1 MRVGIST
8 RDALWSLGSGLLGAA
23 AFPPLG
29 LWPLALISLFLFLRL
44 IGCKNPSEARAI
56 GLLYGF
62 AFGLGTMYWLF
73 GLFGVYALVLI
84 VIMANYFVLLA
95 SLIAMTRD
103 SPAAVRALAVTVFA
117 IAVEWF
123 RGDAWYLRFPWY
135 TPAHALAQ
143 SPAWIACSHWIG
155 TYGLSGLVWGIA
167 AWAAF
172 GKPYFALAYLL
183 LPAGSFLLPAIEPP
197 NLSAVLVQCEDTSKL
212 EPLLSALPTK
222 QVDLVVLPEYAYP
235 FGIDTALKSKQGP
248 VALAKRLDCPVIFG
262 TVDGTYGAPN
272 FQNVAAVLDGEGNL
286 VGTFPKQRPVP
297 LMVGGRPGDR
307 RPVFPFSIGT
317 LGIGLCYDFDAPA
330 IAGSLTAAGATILVA
345 PTGDLVPWGKVQH
358 ANHELLV
365 RLRAVENDRWVLRAT
380 TSGRSEAV
388 DPHGVPSSEHL
399 DFGETGQIVVSFA
412 SSSRFALGGRLYLFG
427 PLATGAT
434 IIFLL
439 WSAWL
444 MWRRRTTARVPSF

>member
-23 AFPPLG
+23 AFPPVG
-29 LWPLALISLFLFLRL
+29 LWPMALISLFLFLRT
-44 IGCKNPSEARAI
+44 IASKNPSEARAI

-95 SLIAMTRD
+95 SLIAMTRE
-103 SPAAVRALAVTVFA
+103 SPAAVRALAVAIFA
-117 IAVEWF
+117 MAVEWF

-135 TPAHALAQ
+135 TPPHALAQ
-143 SPAWIACSHWIG
+143 SPIWISSCHWIG

-167 AWAAF
+167 AWTTF
-172 GKPYFALAYLL
+172 GKPYFALAYLVL
-183 LPAGSFLLPAIEPP
+183 PVGSFILPAVEPP
-197 NLSAVLVQCEDTSKL
+197 NQSAVLVQCEDTSKL
-212 EPLLSALPTK
+212 EPLLSAIPTE

-235 FGIDTALKSKQGP
+235 YGIDTALKSKHGP
-248 VALAKRLDCPVIFG
+248 VALAKRLACPVIFG

-272 FQNVAAVLDGEGNL
+272 FQNVAAVLDDHGNL

-297 LMVGGRPGDR
+297 LMVDGRPGDR

-345 PTGDLVPWGKVQH
+345 PTGDLIPWGRVQH
-358 ANHELLV
+358 TNHELLV

-388 DPHGVPSSEHL
+388 DPHGVPSKEHL
-399 DFGETGQIVVSFA
+399 EFGETGKLVVSFA
-412 SSSRFALGGRLYLFG
+412 SRTSFALGGRLYFLG
-427 PLATGAT
+427 PLAGGVTLL
-434 IIFLL
+434 FLL
-439 WSAWL
+439 WNAWL
-444 MWRRRTTARVPSF
+444 VARKHRAGLISSI